1 MKIVNTGDS
10 YSIFTDNLKTY
21 DKLPAQCYQVV
32 FSKDQGFFL
41 VKQPNIVV
49 GEKIYGVHLNKV
61 EKVLRSYKD
70 FSRNLGVILSGA
82 KGIGKTL
89 FSKLLAARA
98 VEEGYPLIIVN
109 TFIPGIADFINSI
122 DQEVVVLFDEFDK
135 VYAASRGAANNEV
148 GSRND
153 PQTQMLTLFDGLSF
167 GKKLFIIT
175 CNEIEKLNE
184 FLVNRP
190 GRFHYHFRFNY
201 PNAEE
206 IREYLTDNIPE
217 SAYDEIPDVIRFS
230 KRVDL
235 NYDCLRSIAYEIS
248 SGIPFKEAIKDLN
261 ILNIGAVHYD
271 VRLVFENGVVFSKR
285 VNWNYHEDGE
295 RRDLSLN
302 YKGATIYVSFSEHS
316 IESDVAREDL
326 FVSADN
332 LRLDWETDMD
342 YIPKNMVEEY
352 KALQE
357 VPVVRLDLVKVL
369 SKSLHYSI

>member
-89 FSKLLAARA
+89 FSKILAKRA
-98 VEEGYPLIIVN
+98 IEEGYPLIIVN
-109 TFIPGIADFINSI
+109 SFIPGIADFLNSI
-122 DQEVVVLFDEFDK
+122 EQEVVILFDEFDK
-135 VYAASRGAANNEV
+135 VYSPKRGSMDNNV
-148 GSRND
+148 GTQDD

-175 CNEIEKLNE
+175 CNEIGKLSE

-190 GRFHYHFRFNY
+190 GRFHYHFRFEY
-201 PNAEE
+201 PNPDE
-206 IREYLTDNIPE
+206 IREYLMDHIPE
-217 SAYDEIPDVIRFS
+217 SSYDEIQQVITFS
-230 KRVDL
+230 KRINL

-248 SGIPFKEAIKDLN
+248 NGIPFAEAIKDLN
-261 ILNIGAVHYD
+261 ILNTD
-271 VRLVFENGVVFSKR
+271 VVRYSVKLTLNNGVVFTGAKEYQQGR
-285 VNWNYHEDGE
+285 DG
-295 RRDLSLN
+295 RYDAKVG
-302 YKGATIYVSFSEHS
+302 YKGCWIYPCFDDRDITFDMTTGELCVPGDRID
-316 IESDVAREDL
+316 IEWEDENY
-326 FVSADN
+326 VP
-332 LRLDWETDMD
+332 RDMR
-342 YIPKNMVEEY
+342 EEY
-352 KALQE
+352 IQLKEIGAQKLE
-357 VPVVRLDLVKVL
+357 LIKEGP
-369 SKSLHYSI
+369 KSLHFKV